1 MKKKIL
7 FTLGSCFMLALAGCN
22 NGAKDIRIEETP
34 KTECEKGQ
42 SLNVEP
48 ECEHNW
54 FDMDGADGEVK
65 ATCTTSGTKIKKCS
79 KCGENRPVQVNPL
92 GHNWEEDNTYEGNVK
107 PTCVTPG
114 VQGYKCSRCNETNV
128 VDIKALGH
136 KWVAIG
142 DTYVPKAG
150 DTKFD
155 YWYCE
160 NEGCGRRITATKAK
174 LVSLNCKKEPRTIE
188 GHDKNGNVVT
198 YSEPDYIENSDGS
211 VCFYGRAI
219 HNSAQVPNKDTGGGW
234 TNDSVEPVYDEN
246 IEGSFLEY
254 KINESND
261 LNGCKLVARIKPAR
275 YMEGMKMFS
284 APKSDWTPGLKK
296 VGNDVVHYET
306 RYIVTLDGVELVQNL
321 DSEYN
326 VTVTSEEEDWYTF
339 PLLSTF
345 NLPKGEHYLK
355 ITMAAG
361 YICNF
366 SWIGFER

>member
-22 NGAKDIRIEETP
+22 IGNKDVNVEKKPDSDETKNDVLP
-34 KTECEKGQ
+34 
-42 SLNVEP
+42 VEP
-48 ECEHNW
+48 ECEHEW
-54 FDMDGADGEVK
+54 RDAEGADGEVK
-65 ATCTTSGTKIKKCS
+65 ATCTTSGTKIEKCL
-79 KCGENRPVQVNPL
+79 KCGENRSIQVNAL

-128 VDIKALGH
+128 VDIEALGH
-136 KWVAIG
+136 KWTVIG
-142 DTYVPKAG
+142 DGYVPNDG

-160 NEGCGRRITATKAK
+160 NEGCGRSITATKAK

-261 LNGCKLVARIKPAR
+261 LNGCKLVARIKPAK
-275 YMEGMKMFS
+275 YMEGTKMFS

-321 DSEYN
+321 DSKYN

-339 PLLSTF
+339 PLLNTF

-366 SWIGFER
+366 SWIGFEG